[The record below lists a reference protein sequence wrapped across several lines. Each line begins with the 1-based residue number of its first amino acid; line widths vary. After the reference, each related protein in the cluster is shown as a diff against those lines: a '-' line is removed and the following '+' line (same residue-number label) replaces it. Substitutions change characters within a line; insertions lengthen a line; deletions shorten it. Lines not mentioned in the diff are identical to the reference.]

1 MANSSSRFATEHLE
15 ASSDGALGAVEA
27 AGADA
32 EALVTEWV
40 KASNAAAL
48 AAVAELGQGAA
59 RKAARRGLSVLKS
72 RGVRIPEAPRKGRA
86 AATAEV
92 TRQAWLL
99 PPDSTGV
106 AGVVLA
112 ERQASGSYNTAFVYF
127 RDGQNILRVQT
138 GTVALSK
145 IKDSMTQALG
155 GAGYAPVAVP
165 WGWAQYRVAERRA
178 WHLAQNVPEPLG
190 MTAAQK
196 LLEGAPTAAP
206 PHPFD
211 EEGLALGDEDAEKL
225 ARDSAL
231 LHQWPE
237 FASWLPPERAVQ
249 ELLLQIG
256 RRLPP
261 DTRISNEQLAPV
273 MREQVA
279 AATDRHFTPER
290 RAVLA
295 QRMKDSALSVIARLG
310 EHAGLQIA
318 AVIHVIQGAGLITN
332 PPSDVKFLTG
342 YFDKALALLA
352 AQQGGQLR
360 IPIPRPPNAAATDTA
375 EATGTPGSTEGA
387 PSAEGAEAT
396 VSVDAPATPA
406 APEGA
411 SEANPAPAEH
421 T

>member
-1 MANSSSRFATEHLE
+1 MANSSSRFATEQIQ
-15 ASSDGALGAVEA
+15 ASGDSALAVVEA

-32 EALVTEWV
+32 AELVAEWI
-40 KASNAAAL
+40 KASNAGAL
-48 AAVAELGQGAA
+48 VAVAELGDGAA
-59 RKAARRGLSVLKS
+59 RKAARRGVSVLKS
-72 RGVRIPEAPRKGRA
+72 RGVSLPEAPRKARA
-86 AATAEV
+86 AAAPEA

-99 PPDSTGV
+99 PPDTS
-106 AGVVLA
+106 GVVGIVFA
-112 ERQASGSYNTAFVYF
+112 ERQQSGSYNAAFVYF

-138 GTVALSK
+138 GTLALSK
-145 IKDSMTQALG
+145 IKDSMNQALG
-155 GAGYAPVAVP
+155 GAGYPPVGVP

-196 LLEGAPTAAP
+196 MLEGAPTVAP

-225 ARDSAL
+225 ARDSAV

-237 FASWLPPERAVQ
+237 FRSWLPPERNVQ

-261 DTRISNEQLAPV
+261 DPRISKENLEPV

-279 AATDRHFTPER
+279 ASTDRYFTPER

-360 IPIPRPPNAAATDTA
+360 IPIPRPPSATTTDSANASEAAAS
-375 EATGTPGSTEGA
+375 GGEGA
-387 PSAEGAEAT
+387 SAGSEAT
-396 VSVDAPATPA
+396 VA
-406 APEGA
+406 
-411 SEANPAPAEH
+411 
-421 T
+421 

>member
-1 MANSSSRFATEHLE
+1 MVSSSSRLTTEQLE
-15 ASSDGALGAVEA
+15 AGAEGALGAVAA

-32 EALVTEWV
+32 EALVTEWI

-48 AAVAELGQGAA
+48 AVVAEQGEGSA

-72 RGVRIPEAPRKGRA
+72 RGVRIPEVPRKAHPA
-86 AATAEV
+86 ASAEV
-92 TRQAWLL
+92 ARQAWLL
-99 PPDSTGV
+99 PPDSGGV
-106 AGVVLA
+106 VGLVLA
-112 ERQASGSYNTAFVYF
+112 ERQSSGSYNAAFVYV

-138 GTVALSK
+138 GTLALSK
-145 IKDSMTQALG
+145 IKETMAQALG
-155 GAGYAPVAVP
+155 GAGYGPVGVP

-196 LLEGAPTAAP
+196 LLDGAPTVAP

-225 ARDSAL
+225 ARDSGV

-237 FASWLPPERAVQ
+237 FGSWLPPERSVQ
-249 ELLLQIG
+249 ELLMQIG

-261 DTRISNEQLAPV
+261 EPNISKERLEPV

-310 EHAGLQIA
+310 EHAGLQVS

-360 IPIPRPPNAAATDTA
+360 IPIPRPPSTAATDTA
-375 EATGTPGSTEGA
+375 NASTAPGDEAPPAGEN
-387 PSAEGAEAT
+387 AEAT
-396 VSVDAPATPA
+396 VDVDAPATSA
-406 APEGA
+406 
-411 SEANPAPAEH
+411 APAEQ

>member
-1 MANSSSRFATEHLE
+1 MANSSSRLTTEQLE
-15 ASSDGALGAVEA
+15 AGVEGALAAVAA

-32 EALVTEWV
+32 EALVSEWI

-48 AAVAELGQGAA
+48 AAVAEQGEGSA
-59 RKAARRGLSVLKS
+59 RKSARRGLSVLKS
-72 RGVRIPEAPRKGRA
+72 RGVPIPEVPRKRA
-86 AATAEV
+86 AAPAEV
-92 TRQAWLL
+92 ARQAWLL

-106 AGVVLA
+106 VGLVLA
-112 ERQASGSYNTAFVYF
+112 ERQPSGSYNAAFVYF
-127 RDGQNILRVQT
+127 RDAQNILRVQT
-138 GTVALSK
+138 GTLALSK

-155 GAGYAPVAVP
+155 GAGYAPVGVP
-165 WGWAQYRVAERRA
+165 WGWAQYRIAERRA

-190 MTAAQK
+190 MTGAQK
-196 LLEGAPTAAP
+196 LLDGAPTVAP

-225 ARDSAL
+225 ARDSGV

-237 FASWLPPERAVQ
+237 FGSWLPPERSVQ
-249 ELLLQIG
+249 ELLMQIG

-261 DTRISNEQLAPV
+261 DPSISKDRLEPV

-290 RAVLA
+290 RAALA

-310 EHAGLQIA
+310 EHAGLQVS

-332 PPSDVKFLTG
+332 PPSDVRFLTG

-360 IPIPRPPNAAATDTA
+360 IPIPRPPSAAATDTA
-375 EATGTPGSTEGA
+375 SASASDAPGEAEAAPAGEG
-387 PSAEGAEAT
+387 GEAT
-396 VSVDAPATPA
+396 VSVDAPASS
-406 APEGA
+406 A
-411 SEANPAPAEH
+411 SPAEQ

>member
-1 MANSSSRFATEHLE
+1 
-15 ASSDGALGAVEA
+15 
-27 AGADA
+27 
-32 EALVTEWV
+32 
-40 KASNAAAL
+40 
-48 AAVAELGQGAA
+48 
-59 RKAARRGLSVLKS
+59 
-72 RGVRIPEAPRKGRA
+72 
-86 AATAEV
+86 
-92 TRQAWLL
+92 
-99 PPDSTGV
+99 
-106 AGVVLA
+106 
-112 ERQASGSYNTAFVYF
+112 
-127 RDGQNILRVQT
+127 VQT
-138 GTVALSK
+138 GTLALSK
-145 IKDSMTQALG
+145 IKETMAQALG
-155 GAGYAPVAVP
+155 GAGYGPVGVP
-165 WGWAQYRVAERRA
+165 WAWAQYRVAERRA

-196 LLEGAPTAAP
+196 LLDGAPTVAP

-225 ARDSAL
+225 ARDSGV

-237 FASWLPPERAVQ
+237 FGSWLPPERSVQ
-249 ELLLQIG
+249 ELLMQIG

-261 DTRISNEQLAPV
+261 EPNISKERLEPV

-310 EHAGLQIA
+310 EHAGLQVS

-360 IPIPRPPNAAATDTA
+360 IPIPRPPSAAATDTA
-375 EATGTPGSTEGA
+375 SASTATDAAA
-387 PSAEGAEAT
+387 PAGENTEAT
-396 VSVDAPATPA
+396 VSVDAPA
-406 APEGA
+406 
-411 SEANPAPAEH
+411 PAPAEQ

>member
-1 MANSSSRFATEHLE
+1 MGNSSSRLTTEQIE
-15 ASSDGALGAVEA
+15 ASGDAALGAVEA

-32 EALVTEWV
+32 EALVGEWI

-48 AAVAELGQGAA
+48 AAVAELGEGAA
-59 RKAARRGLSVLKS
+59 RKAARRGVNVLKS
-72 RGVRIPEAPRKGRA
+72 RGVRIPEAPRRARA
-86 AATAEV
+86 AAPAEL

-99 PPDSTGV
+99 PPDGTGV
-106 AGVVLA
+106 VGVVLA
-112 ERQASGSYNTAFVYF
+112 ERQASGSYNAAFVYF
-127 RDGQNILRVQT
+127 RDGQNILRVQS
-138 GTVALSK
+138 GTLALSK
-145 IKDSMTQALG
+145 IKESMSQALG
-155 GAGYAPVAVP
+155 GAGYAPVGVP

-196 LLEGAPTAAP
+196 LLDGAPTVAP

-225 ARDSAL
+225 ARDSAV
-231 LHQWPE
+231 LHRWPE
-237 FASWLPPERAVQ
+237 FGSWLPPERAVQ

-261 DTRISNEQLAPV
+261 DTRISKEHLDPV
-273 MREQVA
+273 MRQQVA

-295 QRMKDSALSVIARLG
+295 QRMKDSALSVVARLG
-310 EHAGLQIA
+310 EHAGLQVA

-360 IPIPRPPNAAATDTA
+360 IPIPRPPSASATDTA
-375 EATGTPGSTEGA
+375 GTSEASEGA
-387 PSAEGAEAT
+387 EASPSGEGGEAT
-396 VSVDAPATPA
+396 VSVDAPAPSS
-406 APEGA
+406 APEGSGEA
-411 SEANPAPAEH
+411 SPAPAEH